1 MKSGPDFDAVI
12 GQGAALQQHLGSEG
26 LVAVGGTA
34 VALHCGHRYSLDVDC
49 VTPRLRQN
57 YADVL
62 LQLESWEGWRTN
74 RRNPPVLILGEREG
88 VELGIRQLRHRDAL
102 DTELARGL
110 RIPTAPE
117 ALRIKAYLLAER
129 RATRDYL
136 DVAALVDLLGL
147 EAATRAL
154 TPLPEVYP
162 RLGQQTAATAFAE
175 ACEAEPV
182 DLRQVDLAGYRGL
195 RAPFRD
201 WAYVAEAV
209 RRLGRA
215 LIKWELNVGPPP
227 HTP

>member
-1 MKSGPDFDAVI
+1 VI

-57 YADVL
+57 YDGVL
-62 LQLESWEGWRTN
+62 AQLDSWEGWRTN

-102 DTELARGL
+102 DTERVRGL
-110 RIPTAPE
+110 CIPTAPE

-136 DVAALVDLLGL
+136 DVAALLDLLGL
-147 EAATRAL
+147 EAATQAL
-154 TPLPEVYP
+154 TKLPKMYP
-162 RLGQQTAATAFAE
+162 PFGRQTAATAFAE
-175 ACEAEPV
+175 ACEAEPL
-182 DLRQVDLAGYRGL
+182 DLRQVDLSGYRGL

-201 WAYVAEAV
+201 WEYVAGAV

-215 LIKWELNVGPPP
+215 LITWELNASPPGP
-227 HTP
+227 TP